1 MRSTEQIT
9 AEIEGK
15 FGFVPPFYGPA
26 AQSPQVL
33 ENLCQQTMNA
43 YLNNPL
49 PSLFKEKLFAYL
61 SRFCPVPYCI
71 VCHSC
76 SLHALGMQARE
87 VLELLESPPP
97 TETEIDEHLRLLAAQ
112 PKVLKVLSFNPVIE
126 KSLLYCSIFISLKRE
141 SNEYCRTEL
150 RRLLGSS
157 TYAHL
162 VTFIAYVKTCHE
174 WIEAHPEI
182 VYKADK
188 RVIDH
193 LSALVKE
200 EPGLADFFQNY
211 VERVRRERQIST
223 EQLAEIAKRKR
234 VEEALRLSEEKFS
247 KAFRC
252 SADAIAISTLP
263 DGRYIEAN
271 GSCLRLSGYSREE
284 FIGSTA
290 TELNIWVNPEDRTRF
305 IEMLQQQGAVHN
317 LEHCFR
323 LKSGEVRVGLL
334 SAEIINLGGQQC
346 LLSINRD
353 ITECKRAEEALLRAK
368 VVEATNQ
375 ELEKEITE
383 RKRAEQQLLHN
394 AFHDSLTNLPNRA
407 LFMNRLRHAIA
418 HTKTRKDYLFAVL
431 FLDMDCFKGINDSFG
446 HVKGDQLLIDFAR
459 RLELCLRS
467 KDTVARLGG
476 DEFAILLE
484 DIKDINNATEVAD
497 RIQEILTLPFN
508 LGGHEVFA
516 TTSIGIALSTTV
528 YNQPEEL
535 LRDADTA
542 MYRAKALG
550 KARYEVFTEAMHTG
564 TITQL
569 PIDRD

>member
-15 FGFVPPFYGPA
+15 FGFVPPFFSPA

-33 ENLCQQTMNA
+33 QNLCQQTMNA
-43 YLNNPL
+43 YVNNPL
-49 PSLFKEKLFAYL
+49 PVLFKEKLFAYL

-76 SLHALGMQARE
+76 YLHALGMQGRE

-97 TETEIDEHLRLLAAQ
+97 TEIEIDEHLRLLAVQ
-112 PKVLKVLSFNPVIE
+112 PEVLKVLSFNPVIE

-174 WIEAHPEI
+174 WTEAHPEI
-182 VYKADK
+182 AYEADK

-193 LSALVKE
+193 LGALVEE

-211 VERVRRERQIST
+211 VERVRRERQLCT
-223 EQLAEIAKRKR
+223 EQLAEIGERKR
-234 VEEALRLSEEKFS
+234 V
-247 KAFRC
+247 
-252 SADAIAISTLP
+252 
-263 DGRYIEAN
+263 
-271 GSCLRLSGYSREE
+271 
-284 FIGSTA
+284 
-290 TELNIWVNPEDRTRF
+290 
-305 IEMLQQQGAVHN
+305 
-317 LEHCFR
+317 
-323 LKSGEVRVGLL
+323 
-334 SAEIINLGGQQC
+334 
-346 LLSINRD
+346 
-353 ITECKRAEEALLRAK
+353 EEALLRAK
-368 VVEATNQ
+368 VVEATNL

-383 RKRAEQQLLHN
+383 RKRVEQQLLHN

-418 HTKTRKDYLFAVL
+418 HVKTRNDYLFAVL
-431 FLDMDCFKGINDSFG
+431 FLDMDRFKVINDSLG
-446 HVKGDQLLIDFAR
+446 HIRGDQLLIDFAR

-497 RIQEILTLPFN
+497 RIQEVLTLPFN
-508 LGGHEVFA
+508 LGEHEVF
-516 TTSIGIALSTTV
+516 TTASIGIALSTTV

-550 KARYEVFTEAMHTG
+550 KGCYEVFTQA
-564 TITQL
+564 
-569 PIDRD
+569 